1 MPNSL
6 KAKLSNLR
14 YKGQIT
20 DAEYKELIDKLN
32 GHDRQM
38 IEEIKA
44 KIDFEE
50 KWLMDVWHTDE
61 KTNRRMNIDDIR
73 VAMDGLRHFINEKV
87 EVNHDKR
94 SKSIRRNNSQTWI

>member
-32 GHDRQM
+32 GHDRQ
-38 IEEIKA
+38 ILDEIKA
-44 KIDFEE
+44 EIDFQN
-50 KWLMDVWHTDE
+50 KWLFHVWCDKNKRICMDDVSIAMDSIKQIIDE
-61 KTNRRMNIDDIR
+61 KVKEHTSCN
-73 VAMDGLRHFINEKV
+73 
-87 EVNHDKR
+87 
-94 SKSIRRNNSQTWI
+94 T